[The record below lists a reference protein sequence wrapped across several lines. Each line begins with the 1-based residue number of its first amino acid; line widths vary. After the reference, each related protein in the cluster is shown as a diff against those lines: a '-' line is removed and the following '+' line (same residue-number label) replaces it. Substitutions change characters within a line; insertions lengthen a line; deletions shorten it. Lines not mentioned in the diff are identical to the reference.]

1 MSDLSEE
8 DVQAMGRAVGMSLSN
23 PDLNE
28 ITHSLNALLECLDQ
42 IDDVFDAD
50 ILSKVQPL
58 PIIIPSEKE
67 AL

>member
-8 DVQAMGRAVGMSLSN
+8 DVQVMGRAVGLILN
-23 PDLNE
+23 KPDLNE
-28 ITHSLNALLECLDQ
+28 ITHSLNALLECLDE
-42 IDDVFDAD
+42 IDDVFDPD
-50 ILSKVQPL
+50 ILSKVQPI